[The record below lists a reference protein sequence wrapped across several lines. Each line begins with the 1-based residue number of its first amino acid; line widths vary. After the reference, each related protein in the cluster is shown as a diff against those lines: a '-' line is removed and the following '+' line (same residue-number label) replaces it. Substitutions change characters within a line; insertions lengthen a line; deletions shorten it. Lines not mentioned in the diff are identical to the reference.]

1 MTSKRRPPETRI
13 CRIVPGHLAVGLT
26 FRDGCAEAPVTVL
39 GAVPGTRLEQLL
51 FVVGLVVIAGLAV
64 LTFSAWKSY
73 RDSAP
78 AAAPA
83 TTSTQPAAP
92 TTSVASAEFRAPP
105 PTQPTTSLVVLTAA
119 RGDSWVEVHVGSASG
134 KSLYAGTLTQGH
146 RIRYRQSR
154 LWIRL
159 GRSSNLDATVDGKPA
174 TLPLGTAS
182 VVVKDGRLKTVQNG

>member
-1 MTSKRRPPETRI
+1 M
-13 CRIVPGHLAVGLT
+13 
-26 FRDGCAEAPVTVL
+26 
-39 GAVPGTRLEQLL
+39 
-51 FVVGLVVIAGLAV
+51 FVVALVVVAGLAI

-78 AAAPA
+78 AAMAPA
-83 TTSTQPAAP
+83 TTSMQAAT
-92 TTSVASAEFRAPP
+92 TTSVASAEFQAPP
-105 PTQPTTSLVVLTAA
+105 PLPSQPTTSVVVLSAA

-134 KSLYAGTLTQGH
+134 KSLYADTLKQGQRLH
-146 RIRYRQSR
+146 YRQSR

-182 VVVKDGRLKTVQNG
+182 VVVRDGHLKTVQNG